1 MMHILCL
8 ILLSLSLAMCG
19 CSQNAELIKYSEIKH
34 NSDLS
39 LVDDI
44 EGWDIDAENISQ
56 ITIRCY
62 HNGAIDYVIDDQ
74 EDIRL
79 LIGAFNEVQNQDIYW
94 DLTNDDGLY
103 GGPIASIII
112 SFCDDQEI
120 IIPYNPL
127 GIITHNG
134 TNYYTTYQLRY
145 YDVVREL
152 DVKYKMGIL
161 DLENDFLYEYRSDGL
176 GVVCHNE
183 VILSSER
190 TINEARAATGNKKLF
205 GNNVTFNDFLE
216 IYSDEIELND
226 IVETETMRIKVIE
239 IKEDNRIT
247 AVAVEFKE

>member
-79 LIGAFNEVQNQDIYW
+79 LIGAFNEVQNQDIYE
-94 DLTNDDGLY
+94 
-103 GGPIASIII
+103 AS
-112 SFCDDQEI
+112 S
-120 IIPYNPL
+120 
-127 GIITHNG
+127 
-134 TNYYTTYQLRY
+134 
-145 YDVVREL
+145 
-152 DVKYKMGIL
+152 
-161 DLENDFLYEYRSDGL
+161 
-176 GVVCHNE
+176 VC
-183 VILSSER
+183 VGRKSQFIR
-190 TINEARAATGNKKLF
+190 
-205 GNNVTFNDFLE
+205 
-216 IYSDEIELND
+216 
-226 IVETETMRIKVIE
+226 
-239 IKEDNRIT
+239 
-247 AVAVEFKE
+247 